1 MLRSRQDAAR
11 DAFRLPAAGSLSR
24 ASAIHFMDRKTV
36 LGLVAAFALLLC
48 WNWGVDKFFPPKK
61 VPPRGP
67 NTLASATNSS
77 PDGTNAAVTNAA
89 LATTTNATSVTTN
102 APEQLV
108 TLETEDSVYTFT
120 THGGGLKKI
129 ELKNFTESVRRKG
142 TVSTNRVSLNE
153 HGSVPILGSKSLGDN
168 FFTVT
173 KTPTNTV
180 IAEKVL
186 PTGLRVVKQF
196 EVASNYTIRAKVWL
210 QNTSTQTVSV
220 DAQELEVGTAAP
232 AGPEENVMMSGLFWS
247 NGQKAEHV
255 QDAWFDNSVACFYK
269 RPRAEYDSGV
279 NPVRWAAVHNQFFTL
294 VVLPETN
301 AIASQFKAHR
311 IELPMPAGE
320 KAKPKAFQGS
330 ILYPST
336 NLAANAF
343 LTREFTVYAGPKQEK
358 TLSKLGRGA
367 DAIMDFG
374 FFSPISKLFLRAM
387 NALHSFMPYGVAII
401 VITIIIKMFFWPLT
415 AASTRSMKRMQSLS
429 PELKAIQAKY
439 KDDPVKVQKKTME
452 LWKQHKVNPM
462 SGCWPMLIQI
472 PIFFALFRMIPN
484 AIELR
489 GTPFLWVGDLSRPD
503 TLFYIPGLDVPFNL
517 LPLIMGVTMFWQAR
531 LTPPSPGMDPS
542 QQAIMKYMPLIF
554 LVFLYNQPAG
564 LTLYWTVQNLLTI
577 LQTKLTKAKEE
588 AATKPAVVTPKRK

>member
-1 MLRSRQDAAR
+1 
-11 DAFRLPAAGSLSR
+11 
-24 ASAIHFMDRKTV
+24 MDRKTV
-36 LGLVAAFALLLC
+36 LGLVAAFALLLA
-48 WNWGVDKFFPPKK
+48 WNWGVDKIFPPRKL
-61 VPPRGP
+61 PPRP
-67 NTLASATNSS
+67 TNELASATNAALNAANIA
-77 PDGTNAAVTNAA
+77 GTNAP
-89 LATTTNATSVTTN
+89 LPSTTNTASATLS

-129 ELKNFTESVRRKG
+129 ELRKFTESVRKKG
-142 TVSTNRVSLNE
+142 AVSTNRVTLNE
-153 HGSVPILGSKSLGDN
+153 HGATAALGSKSLGDN

-186 PTGLRVVKQF
+186 LNGLRVVKQF

-210 QNTSTQTVSV
+210 QNTSPQAVAV
-220 DAQELEVGTAAP
+220 DPQELEVGTAAP
-232 AGPEENVMMSGLFWS
+232 AGPEEDVMMSGVFWS

-255 QDAWFDNSVACFYK
+255 QDAWFDNAFACFYK

-279 NPVRWAAVHNQFFTL
+279 NPIRWAAVHNQFFTL

-301 AIASQFKAHR
+301 AIATQLKAHR
-311 IELPMPAGE
+311 IELPIPVGE
-320 KAKPKAFQGS
+320 KVRPKSFQAS
-330 ILYPST
+330 ILYPAT
-336 NLAANAF
+336 NLAAKAF
-343 LTREFTVYAGPKQEK
+343 LTREFTIYAGPKQEK

-374 FFSPISKLFLRAM
+374 FFSPISKIFLRAM
-387 NALHSFMPYGVAII
+387 NWFHKFMPYGVAII
-401 VITIIIKMFFWPLT
+401 VITIIIKLIFWPLT
-415 AASTRSMKRMQSLS
+415 AASTRSMKRMQALS

-452 LWKQHKVNPM
+452 LWKEHKVNPM

-489 GTPFLWVGDLSRPD
+489 GTPFLWAQDLSRPD
-503 TLFYIPGLDVPFNL
+503 TLFYIPGVDFPFNP
-517 LPLIMGVTMFWQAR
+517 LPLLMGATMFWQAR
-531 LTPPSPGMDPS
+531 LTPPSPGMDPT

-577 LQTKLTKAKEE
+577 LQTKLTYAKD
-588 AATKPAVVTPKRK
+588 AATKPAVAVTPAKKK